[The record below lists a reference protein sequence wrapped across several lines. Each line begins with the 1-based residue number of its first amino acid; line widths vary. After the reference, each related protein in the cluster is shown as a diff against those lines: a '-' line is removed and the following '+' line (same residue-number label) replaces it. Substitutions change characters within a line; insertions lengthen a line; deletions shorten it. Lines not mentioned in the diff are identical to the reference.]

1 MKTKISYG
9 IALCRNNK
17 EKNNAVEIVL
27 IKKRY
32 SYHYQSF
39 VMGHYKKNDYQ
50 YIKYLLDHMSFSEK
64 MDIMS
69 MQFNHMWYRIWLNN
83 PEKYYNITDMYKY
96 EMGIS
101 DSERMSFGDRT
112 SNIRMHKMYFQ
123 KKNKFEQNFR
133 SKSDIQMLRSLIY
146 QSTSSELIWEIPK
159 GRKNSSEVSGTSP
172 GEFASETNLDCAIRE
187 FYEETSIDTKK
198 YKIRHNVEPVI
209 SSFVDEKIVYKTIYY
224 IAELRDQSENLIPH
238 INYKSF
244 HQVSEIE
251 QIKWV
256 SLAEINFLNLPEPI
270 HTRLIMLYKT
280 IIWKYKN
287 RNY

>member
-17 EKNNAVEIVL
+17 EKNNAIEIVL

-32 SYHYQSF
+32 SYHYLSF
-39 VMGHYKKNDYQ
+39 IMGHYKKNDYQ
-50 YIKYLLDHMSFSEK
+50 HIKYLLDHMSFSEK
-64 MDIMS
+64 MDIMG

-83 PEKYYNITDMYKY
+83 PERYYNITDVYKY
-96 EMGIS
+96 DKSIS
-101 DSERMSFGDRT
+101 DAEKMSFGDRS
-112 SNIRMHKMYFQ
+112 SNVYMYKMYFQ

-133 SKSDIQMLRSLIY
+133 DARDVQILRSLIH
-146 QSTSSELIWEIPK
+146 QSLSAEIIWEIPK
-159 GRKNSSEVSGTSP
+159 GRKNP
-172 GEFASETNLDCAIRE
+172 GESLYIETNLDCAMRE
-187 FYEETSIDTKK
+187 FYEETSIDDTK
-198 YKIRHNVEPVI
+198 YKICYNIEPIVN
-209 SSFVDEKIVYKTIYY
+209 SFVDEKIIYKTIYY

-244 HQVSEIE
+244 HQISEIE

-270 HTRLIMLYKT
+270 HERLIMLYKT
-280 IIWKYKN
+280 IMKKFKK
-287 RNY
+287 RNLC